1 MGQHLVRRTVSIINM
16 TPQTKELDH
25 LLSDG
30 ETICKKEN
38 NFDDLL
44 LLKKKKKRMWM
55 PITQIKVCFYIQ
67 WNG

>member
-1 MGQHLVRRTVSIINM
+1 MGQHLVRRTVNIINM
-16 TPQTKELDH
+16 TPQTKEFDR

-30 ETICKKEN
+30 ETICKKGN

-44 LLKKKKKRMWM
+44 LVKKKKGMWM
-55 PITQIKVCFYIQ
+55 PIIQIKVCFYIQ